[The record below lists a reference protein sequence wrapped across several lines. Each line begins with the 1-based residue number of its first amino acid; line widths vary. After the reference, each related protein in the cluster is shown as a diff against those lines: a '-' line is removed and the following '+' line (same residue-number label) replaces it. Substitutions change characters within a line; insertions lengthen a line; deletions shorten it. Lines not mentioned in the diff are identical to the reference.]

1 MIDRNARAR
10 AMHHAEALDR
20 RTRLPGQHGGVLKR
34 AGLAVLK
41 ALLFQFANVATG
53 RCDPGYDRIAEV
65 AGVARSTVAVALRRL
80 EAAGLLE
87 RVRRQVGA
95 VRYSNAYRFVLAG
108 DARSGPPGLSDSA
121 KSGFR
126 AQTTNQQK
134 TYPKSARSVPAA
146 PTWPADIS
154 REDARRG
161 LEQAKAPILRRARE
175 REERERRA
183 RRARPRGAPAAP
195 AP

>member
-1 MIDRNARAR
+1 MPTIDRNARAR

-41 ALLFQFANVATG
+41 ALLFQFADVATG

-108 DARSGPPGLSDSA
+108 DARSGRPGPSDSA

-126 AQTTNQQK
+126 AVTTNQH
-134 TYPKSARSVPAA
+134 
-146 PTWPADIS
+146 
-154 REDARRG
+154 
-161 LEQAKAPILRRARE
+161 
-175 REERERRA
+175 
-183 RRARPRGAPAAP
+183 
-195 AP
+195 